1 MMSNKDW
8 TFLTPGIPDELFQR
22 GQIPMTKEEIRVL
35 TLAKL
40 RLRAQ
45 SQVLDIGAGTGSLTI
60 ECAHLASQGWVYAV
74 ERVPEG
80 LELIR
85 ANASRFGVK
94 NITIIAG
101 EAPEC
106 LADIPPLDGVIIGG
120 SGGKLLEIIKA
131 VRGLLKPGA
140 RVVLNTILLDS
151 LHTAVAA
158 LEEEGFLEVDLL
170 AVNISRGRLL
180 GSGRALEPLNPVFI
194 IWGEK
199 GDC

>member
-1 MMSNKDW
+1 MSNKGW
-8 TFLTPGIPDELFQR
+8 TYLTPGIPDALFQR

-40 RLRAQ
+40 RLQAQ
-45 SQVLDIGAGTGSLTI
+45 SRILDVGAGTGSLTI

-74 ERVPEG
+74 ERAPEG

-85 ANASRFGVK
+85 ANASKFGVE

-120 SGGKLLEIIKA
+120 SGGKILEIIKVA
-131 VRGLLKPGA
+131 RGLLKPGA

-151 LHTAVAA
+151 LHTAVAS

-194 IWGEK
+194 VWGEK

>member
-1 MMSNKDW
+1 
-8 TFLTPGIPDELFQR
+8 
-22 GQIPMTKEEIRVL
+22 
-35 TLAKL
+35 
-40 RLRAQ
+40 
-45 SQVLDIGAGTGSLTI
+45 
-60 ECAHLASQGWVYAV
+60 V
-74 ERVPEG
+74 E
-80 LELIR
+80 
-85 ANASRFGVK
+85 

-120 SGGKLLEIIKA
+120 SGGKILEIIKA
-131 VRGLLKPGA
+131 ARGLLKPGA

-180 GSGRALEPLNPVFI
+180 GSGRALQPLNPVFI
-194 IWGEK
+194 IWGTQPGREEIES
-199 GDC
+199 